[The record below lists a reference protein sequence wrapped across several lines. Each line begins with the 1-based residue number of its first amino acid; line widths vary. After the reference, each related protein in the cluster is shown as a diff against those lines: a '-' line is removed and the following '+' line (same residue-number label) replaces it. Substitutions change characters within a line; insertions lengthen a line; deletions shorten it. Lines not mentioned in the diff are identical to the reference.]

1 MDGQII
7 TAQYGT
13 SFIETTTAYTSQRF
27 QAFQV
32 NTACVITTLTIT
44 DRQTGTTYSG
54 LSAYN
59 ATTNPYG
66 QNLAARTLS
75 AGMMIFVP
83 TSGYIS
89 AITLSSGDVIAIRTY

>member
-13 SFIETTTAYTSQRF
+13 YFIETTTAYTGVRF

-32 NTACVITTLTIT
+32 NSACVVATLTAV
-44 DRQTGTTYSG
+44 DRASGTSYSV
-54 LSAYN
+54 LAASSAS
-59 ATTNPYG
+59 NPYG
-66 QNLAARTLS
+66 QNLSGRTLA

-83 TSGYIS
+83 TSAYIS
-89 AITLSSGDVIAIRTY
+89 AITLTSGDVIAIKTY